1 MVERMTGEEFNVA
14 EAEVLAKLPE
24 EFRAAVSWDAY
35 DRGHAYGYEE
45 VLIYVKDIVDW
56 LLPCIQ
62 KYDEGKSRVDL

>member
-14 EAEVLAKLPE
+14 RAEMLAKLPK

-45 VLIYVKDIVDW
+45 VLIHVRSTVDW

-62 KYDEGKSRVDL
+62 KYDTRKASE

>member
-1 MVERMTGEEFNVA
+1 MIECMTAEEFTQA
-14 EAEVLAKLPE
+14 EGQELAKLPE

-45 VLIYVKDIVDW
+45 VLSHVRSTVDW

-62 KYDEGKSRVDL
+62 KYDTRKASE

>member
-14 EAEVLAKLPE
+14 EAEVLANLPE

-35 DRGHAYGYEE
+35 ERGHAYGYEE
-45 VLIYVKDIVDW
+45 VLNNIRATVDW

-62 KYDEGKSRVDL
+62 KYDERK